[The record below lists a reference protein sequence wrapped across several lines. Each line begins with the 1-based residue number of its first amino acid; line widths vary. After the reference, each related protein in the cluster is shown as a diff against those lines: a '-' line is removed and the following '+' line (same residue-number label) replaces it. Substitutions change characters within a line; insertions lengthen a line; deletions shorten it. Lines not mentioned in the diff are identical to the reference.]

1 MTTAGGWNLK
11 EISSKLPEEVEKG
24 FKEVTQHLVGAS
36 YEPVLYAG
44 SQVVVGFNYMII
56 CKQTLSDIDATEHL
70 VKLVINIFNEKWS
83 IVSIDEIV

>member
-1 MTTAGGWNLK
+1 MTIAGGWNLK
-11 EISSKLPEEVEKG
+11 EMSNKLPEDVEKG

-44 SQVVVGFNYMII
+44 SQVVAGFNYMII
-56 CKQTLSDIDATEHL
+56 CKQILSDKDATEHL
-70 VKLVINIFNEKWS
+70 VKLVINVFNEKWS